1 MRRCAVGILPG
12 PVLAVAALFVAAL
25 LVLGAA
31 PAASQGAA
39 SSASQGAA
47 PAASQGVASA
57 ATALDR
63 YLQGLVSW
71 RAEFTQSTTDA
82 RGRMRP
88 LQEGLLVVQR
98 PGRFRWEI
106 RGAGA
111 AAAQPSQVMVADG
124 KNLWFYDRDLEQ
136 VTVKPAGAALTATP
150 AMLLAGTVPLR
161 ERFDV
166 TATGRRGGLDWVRV
180 APRDLDAEF
189 REARFGFA
197 GLELRR
203 LELDDK
209 LGQQV
214 VLVFRGGARNP
225 SLPPAALRF
234 EPPPGADLIG
244 KPAR

>member
-1 MRRCAVGILPG
+1 MRRCAVGVLPG

-47 PAASQGVASA
+47 PAA
-57 ATALDR
+57 TALDR

-88 LQEGLLVVQR
+88 VQEGLLVVQR

-111 AAAQPSQVMVADG
+111 PATQPSQVMVADG

-166 TATGRRGGLDWVRV
+166 AATGRRGGLEWVRV
-180 APRDLDAEF
+180 TPRDLDAEF
-189 REARFGFA
+189 REARFGFV

-203 LELDDK
+203 LELADK

-225 SLPPAALRF
+225 SLAPAALRF

>member
-1 MRRCAVGILPG
+1 MNGTARMRRGMVGVLPG
-12 PVLAVAALFVAAL
+12 PVLAVAALLFVAAS
-25 LVLGAA
+25 LVLAAA
-31 PAASQGAA
+31 PAAA
-39 SSASQGAA
+39 QGAA
-47 PAASQGVASA
+47 PAAPAGASPA

-88 LQEGLLVVQR
+88 VQEGLLVVQR

-197 GLELRR
+197 ALELRR

>member
-1 MRRCAVGILPG
+1 MRCRIFIPLWAALIATAMLFAVGPS
-12 PVLAVAALFVAAL
+12 AAL
-25 LVLGAA
+25 
-31 PAASQGAA
+31 
-39 SSASQGAA
+39 
-47 PAASQGVASA
+47 SQGVAPA

-63 YLQGLVSW
+63 YLEGLVSW

-82 RGRMRP
+82 RGRTRP
-88 LQEGLLVVQR
+88 VQEGLLVVQR

-106 RGAGA
+106 RVAGSSTAPA
-111 AAAQPSQVMVADG
+111 AQVMVADG

-136 VTVKPAGAALTATP
+136 VTVKPAGGALTATP

-166 TATGRRGGLDWVRV
+166 ASSGRRGGLEWVKV
-180 APRDLDAEF
+180 VPRGLDAEF

-214 VLVFRGGARNP
+214 VLLFRGGVRNP
-225 SLPPAALRF
+225 ALAPAVLRFDPPA
-234 EPPPGADLIG
+234 GADLIG
-244 KPAR
+244 KPAP